1 MEYFSLTDTIGYT
14 ASFIVLVSFLMKD
27 VEKLRMVN
35 IVGCSF
41 FVAYGFLLDFSI
53 PLIFTNLAIAFI
65 NLVFL
70 IKMKK
75 KTKRFGTS
83 V

>member
-1 MEYFSLTDTIGYT
+1 MEYFSLTETIGYT
-14 ASFIVLVSFLMKD
+14 ASFVVLVSFLMKD
-27 VEKLRMVN
+27 VAKLRMVN

-41 FVAYGFLLDFSI
+41 FVAYGVLLDFSI
-53 PLIFTNLAIAFI
+53 PLIFTNLAIAVI

-75 KTKRFGTS
+75 KTKQFGTS
-83 V
+83 A